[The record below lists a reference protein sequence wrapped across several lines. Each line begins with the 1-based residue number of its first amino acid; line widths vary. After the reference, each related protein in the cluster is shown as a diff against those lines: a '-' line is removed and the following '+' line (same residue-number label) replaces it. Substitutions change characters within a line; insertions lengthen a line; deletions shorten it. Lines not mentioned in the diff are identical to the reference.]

1 MRILDKN
8 TFCPDCGTGMCY
20 VKKFRDGHTNY
31 FCGCRQ
37 SIWQEEYYE
46 TPCTNKS
53 CALKDAELTRLRE
66 AVEELFL
73 SRKEYADKAAGAQ
86 YGAVWARYMNAF
98 CVLERELRRRAKEG

>member
-53 CALKDAELTRLRE
+53 CAEKDAELTRLRE
-66 AVEELFL
+66 AVEVADRW
-73 SRKEYADKAAGAQ
+73 RKRKGHNDDHDCDLC
-86 YGAVWARYMNAF
+86 NAI
-98 CVLERELRRRAKEG
+98 RKAKEE

>member
-53 CALKDAELTRLRE
+53 CAEKDAELTRLRE
-66 AVEELFL
+66 AVEWACGYSVNYNYDTGE
-73 SRKEYADKAAGAQ
+73 KESINYRMSKDD
-86 YGAVWARYMNAF
+86 RD
-98 CVLERELRRRAKEG
+98 ELRRLAKEG